1 MKYLPFS
8 DRKFLRPGT
17 TLPPHVQPVLFYF
30 SSSFLGFKAF
40 LEEAINNMTDAIAA
54 GNQGLQHC
62 LGGRKGRSPVGSG
75 WGSRKLLM

>member
-1 MKYLPFS
+1 MKYFSLS

-40 LEEAINNMTDAIAA
+40 LEEATNNITDAIAA
-54 GNQGLQHC
+54 GY
-62 LGGRKGRSPVGSG
+62 
-75 WGSRKLLM
+75 